1 MRRDAGSVLRS
12 DARGAHREG
21 GFTLIE
27 MMVVIVIIGIIA
39 GLAIVQLTSKADKA
53 KAEQTKAMISQVASQ
68 IDMFKL
74 EFNRYPNDLRE
85 LIEPPPDVDPKKWP
99 PGGYLKKFPTDGW
112 GEPFQ
117 YRRPG
122 TRGQPYDLVSYGEDK
137 REGGEGYAEDL
148 WNHEAYRR

>member
-1 MRRDAGSVLRS
+1 MRRDA
-12 DARGAHREG
+12 

-39 GLAIVQLTSKADKA
+39 GLAIVQLASRADKA
-53 KAEQTKAMISQVASQ
+53 KAEQTKAMISQVAGQ
-68 IDMFKL
+68 IDQFKL

-85 LIEPPPDVDPKKWP
+85 LLEPPPDVDPKKWP
-99 PGGYLKKFPTDGW
+99 PGGFLKKMPKDGW
-112 GEPFQ
+112 DREFI

-122 TRGQPYDLVSYGEDK
+122 TRGQPFDLISYGEDQ

>member
-1 MRRDAGSVLRS
+1 MRRDA
-12 DARGAHREG
+12 

-39 GLAIVQLTSKADKA
+39 ALAIGGLASRADKA
-53 KAEQTKAMISQVASQ
+53 KAEQTKAQ
-68 IDMFKL
+68 IAQLSARIEDFKL

-85 LIEPPPDVDPKKWP
+85 LMEPPPDIDPKKWP
-99 PGGYLKKFPTDGW
+99 PGGFLNKMPRDGW
-112 GEPFQ
+112 SREFRYQ
-117 YRRPG
+117 RPG
-122 TRGQPYDLVSYGEDK
+122 TRGQPFDLISYGEDG